1 MKIII
6 KVLQSVLINHF
17 YKLNAGFFIFLFFA
31 LFGVVRGGQLIE
43 FHLGIIQAILG
54 GPLFLGII
62 ILLWGL
68 YTLKC
73 IHYITNR
80 LLEPGLSFLTCLNRL
95 PKKQVW
101 AWMCFVHFEVYFPVI
116 SYVVIIITVAV
127 KAHQYQQALI
137 ILISNIL
144 FFLGAVQLYF
154 KCLQQHSI
162 DQFSLKI
169 QLPAIPI
176 KKPFFLF
183 PLYYIWKDRKWMLLL
198 TKLFTLIFLYGFI
211 QFYEPYRYDIRPV
224 LLSVLLVITAHTNI
238 IFQIR
243 LFESEWLLFSRNLP
257 ISIFKRFFE
266 MLALYFIL
274 LLPELLF
281 VWKGYPLHFNLLD
294 FSQILCMV
302 FCIPAFLHSILYTS
316 IMNGDEFMKMVFAIV
331 AALFFL
337 ILYNL
342 GILLFVFVVLLAFV
356 FFYFHFYEFEKLN
369 LVKSLNS
376 KNFP

>member
-116 SYVVIIITVAV
+116 SYVIIIVTIAV

-137 ILISNIL
+137 ILFSNIL

-154 KCLQQHSI
+154 KCLQQHSN
-162 DQFSLKI
+162 DQFVLKLR
-169 QLPAIPI
+169 LPALPF

-183 PLYYIWKDRKWMLLL
+183 PLYFLWQDRKWMLLL
-198 TKLFTLIFLYGFI
+198 TKLFTLVFLYGFI

-224 LLSVLLVITAHTNI
+224 LLSVLLVIAAHTTL

-243 LFESEWLLFSRNLP
+243 LFESEWLLFGRNLP
-257 ISIFKRFFE
+257 ISILKRFFQ
-266 MLALYFIL
+266 MIGLYFIL

-281 VWKGYPLHFNLLD
+281 VWKGYPLHFNLVD
-294 FSQILCMV
+294 FSQIMCMV
-302 FCIPAFLHSILYTS
+302 LCIPAFFHAILYTS
-316 IMNGDEFMKMVFAIV
+316 IMNGDEFMKMVFAFL
-331 AALFFL
+331 AAIFFL
-337 ILYNL
+337 ILYDL
-342 GILLFVFVVLLAFV
+342 GILLFLFVVLLAFV
-356 FFYFHFYEFEKLN
+356 FFYFHFYEYEKSN
-369 LVKSLNS
+369 SVKSLKS
-376 KNFP
+376 